1 MHVIRDGPD
10 QAAAV
15 LILAHRAG
23 AGADSEFMQWFAQS
37 LAGVEL
43 ANGLAVCRFDFPYMT
58 ACRSTGTKYPPDSA
72 AVLIKT

>member
-23 AGADSEFMQWFAQS
+23 AGADSEFMQW
-37 LAGVEL
+37 
-43 ANGLAVCRFDFPYMT
+43 
-58 ACRSTGTKYPPDSA
+58 
-72 AVLIKT
+72 